1 MNKNPIQE
9 ERIRGYFIQAATEI
23 LRGEGIRDLSV
34 RNVAEKAGYS
44 YATLYN
50 YFKDLN
56 SLLTACIAEFLNEN
70 RSNIVSSIQYIPK
83 GKQRIA
89 MIHYTYIKYFV
100 QYPGIFDLIY
110 LSKVNNELSQ
120 ELIISFLDEQC
131 VDDWDHLINEN
142 IFTAEEVQI
151 KKDAIRYTVCGLM
164 LFYNNLRYPNDYDP
178 FQKLVQQQVSA
189 ILEL

>member
-9 ERIRGYFIQAATEI
+9 ERIRGYFIQAAMEI

-56 SLLTACIAEFLNEN
+56 ALMTACINEFLNEAKV
-70 RSNIVSSIQYIPK
+70 NIASSIQYIPK

-89 MIHYTYIKYFV
+89 MINYTYIRYFV
-100 QYPGIFDLIY
+100 QYPGTFELIY
-110 LSKVNNELSQ
+110 STKLDNMESQ
-120 ELIISFLDEQC
+120 QLILSFLDEQC
-131 VDDWDHLINEN
+131 EEDWSYLIKEE
-142 IFTAEEVQI
+142 IFTEDIVNMKREAI
-151 KKDAIRYTVCGLM
+151 KYLATGMM
-164 LFYNNLRYPNDYDP
+164 LLYNNLRYPADYKTYQDIV
-178 FQKLVQQQVSA
+178 QKQISSL
-189 ILEL
+189 LEI